1 MGYMTDKTTRRMV
14 AYKVCNDIRSKNK
27 TCMTIVNELAKC
39 DMVSSKSELEALNS
53 ILNRRVH
60 EYNSSPVMTMPQLID
75 SIKGDIE
82 YLWGKF

>member
-1 MGYMTDKTTRRMV
+1 MGYMADRTTRRMV

-27 TCMTIVNELAKC
+27 TCKTIVNELDKC

-60 EYNSSPVMTMPQLID
+60 EYNTKPAMTMPDLID
-75 SIKGDIE
+75 SIKDDIA
-82 YLWGKF
+82 YLWGEF